1 MSFLRRSDPNLRAV
15 RPNPQSSEAAPA
27 PARPPAPQNRRAGDQ
42 FNAAAAPAAVATFR
56 QSVAPEQ
63 AIPDLS
69 KTTSSLRFDDKAA
82 ISQLKISLEVE
93 HSWRGDLVVSL
104 TSPSGKSAQLSNRA
118 GGSANDLK
126 LQLDLAQFQGEPL
139 QGEWTLTIEDKAK
152 RDTGTLRSWSLEA
165 TASPAPPPP
174 ATPNTVRI
182 SSFDDDP
189 MVQAAHVE
197 QLAKSAFQLG
207 NDGIPT
213 GLVGPKVKMVESPVI
228 AQMSDL
234 GNLTPFATNPWS
246 LPAPG
251 ADGAFEFAGEERFPK
266 HQTEL
271 GPDGKVLKNEA
282 GLQVWKPRTEHLAQA
297 TAFEAANT
305 VHSLSE
311 GWAGQPI
318 SWGQDGQ
325 MAIDAHSFIGVNAN
339 YSPLDRSLRFGVVPY
354 KTAEGELRLFEM
366 ASSWEVVAHESGH
379 AVQDVLKPHKGLVD
393 LGYRQWGESFGDQLS
408 MWGSLE
414 DPERVAALL
423 EETGGDFS
431 RSNALSRIAE
441 AYGTLNGTPG
451 GALRDAVNT
460 LKVSDTS
467 TQFHERSEVLTG
479 AAYQVFQGV
488 FQGLVQEGRAPAE
501 ALREAGNVMGTFLM
515 RTTQHTPENAMTLE
529 DVGKAYLKV
538 DQEYFGGK
546 YRALLE
552 GELTTRGILTP
563 ASLKAHAAHEAMTP
577 KLVLTDRS
585 REGTSKLL
593 KDHQEQLNLGGG
605 FGGKL
610 TSFHTDDL
618 GQTVVRFQ
626 LERGGAVANN
636 HAVMVFRADGSLMD
650 YQNPMPASLE
660 PAKAAA
666 LLDQARSLGLHRQG
680 TLQLVERPEGGFTV
694 QAVREERRG
703 SDPHLQVFT
712 LENPRG
718 ARAEYFHVERAREHL
733 VPPALLSQGTRILT
747 AAELV

>member
-1 MSFLRRSDPNLRAV
+1 MSFLRRSDPNLRAI
-15 RPNPQSSEAAPA
+15 RPTSQSTEAEPA
-27 PARPPAPQNRRAGDQ
+27 PARTPPLHNRRAGDV
-42 FNAAAAPAAVATFR
+42 FNAAAAPTAEATFR
-56 QSVAPEQ
+56 QSVSPDQ
-63 AIPDLS
+63 ALPDLA
-69 KTTSSLRFDDKAA
+69 KTTSSLRFEDKAA
-82 ISQLKISLEVE
+82 ISQLKISLDVD

-118 GGSANDLK
+118 GGSADGLK
-126 LQLDLAQFQGEPL
+126 LQVDLAQFQGEPL

-165 TASPAPPPP
+165 TARP
-174 ATPNTVRI
+174 ATPAAPNTVRI

-197 QLAKSAFQLG
+197 QLAKSVFQLG
-207 NDGIPT
+207 NDGNPT

-251 ADGAFEFAGEERFPK
+251 ADGSFEFAGEERFPK

-271 GPDGKVLKNEA
+271 GADGKVLKNPA
-282 GLQVWKPRTEHLAQA
+282 GLQVWKPRAEHLAQA

-305 VHSLSE
+305 VHGLSE
-311 GWAGQPI
+311 QWAGQPI
-318 SWGQDGQ
+318 SWGQNGQ
-325 MAIDAHSFIGVNAN
+325 LAIDAHSFIGVNAN
-339 YSPLDRSLRFGVVPY
+339 YSPLDRSLKFGVVPY
-354 KTAEGELRLFEM
+354 QTAEGEVRLFEM

-408 MWGSLE
+408 MWGGLQ
-414 DPERVAALL
+414 DPERVAKLL

-431 RSNALSRIAE
+431 KSNALSRIAE
-441 AYGTLNGTPG
+441 AYGTLNGTQD

-479 AAYQVFQGV
+479 AAYKVFQGV
-488 FQGLVQEGRAPAE
+488 FEGLKQEGRSPAE

-515 RTTQHTPENAMTLE
+515 RTTQHTPENAMSLE

-546 YRALLE
+546 YRGLLE
-552 GELTTRGILTP
+552 GELTARGILTP
-563 ASLKAHAAHEAMTP
+563 ASLKAFAAHEAMTP
-577 KLVLTDRS
+577 RLVLTDRS
-585 REGTSKLL
+585 REGISQLL

-610 TSFHTDDL
+610 TSFHTDDR

-626 LERGGAVANN
+626 LERAGAVANN

-680 TLQLVERPEGGFTV
+680 TLQLVATAEGGFTV

-718 ARAEYFHVERAREHL
+718 ARAEYFHVERAREH
-733 VPPALLSQGTRILT
+733 VVSPALLPKGSRILS
-747 AAELV
+747 AAELS